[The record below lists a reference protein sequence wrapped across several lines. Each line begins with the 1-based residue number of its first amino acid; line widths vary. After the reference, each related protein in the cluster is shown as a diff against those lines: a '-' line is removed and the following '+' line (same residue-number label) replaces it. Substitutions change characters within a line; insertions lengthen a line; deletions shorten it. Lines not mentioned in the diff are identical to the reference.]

1 MHGVLY
7 LIPNLLGNHAPEWSH
22 APETIKTIH
31 SIRYFAVE
39 KLHPAV
45 HFLKRIGHPEPDFK
59 LEFYPLDKR
68 VTAEQLTDI
77 VHILQRGEQVGV
89 ISEAGCPGIADP
101 GADLVWMC
109 HLRGIPVKVLVGP
122 SAILMSVMAAGL
134 NGQSFAFNG
143 YLPVKADDRDQ
154 RIRELQNR
162 SARDQQTQVFIEAP
176 HRNEE
181 LLMSLRHHLNADT
194 KLAVCWNLMADDEW
208 VKSTSVDRWNTVKT
222 PDDFI
227 RKPAMF
233 LFQASNTGSDA
244 IRESGRVATEMK
256 KHVSGG
262 HKKKRRTVK
271 TARQ

>member
-1 MHGVLY
+1 MPGVLY

-22 APETIKTIH
+22 APETIKVIH

-45 HFLKRIGHPEPDFK
+45 HFLKRIGHPDPEFK

-77 VHILQRGEQVGV
+77 VNILQRGDDVGV
-89 ISEAGCPGIADP
+89 VSEAGCPGIADP

-109 HLRGIPVKVLVGP
+109 HLRGISVKVLVGP
-122 SAILMSVMAAGL
+122 SAILLSVMAAGL

-143 YLPVKADDRDQ
+143 YLPVKAEERDL

-162 SARDQQTQVFIEAP
+162 SAREQQTQVFIEAP

-181 LLMSLRHHLNADT
+181 LLNALKQHLNTET
-194 KLAVCWNLMADDEW
+194 KLAVCWNLMAEDEW
-208 VKSTSVDRWNTVKT
+208 IFSRPVERWSSATL

-227 RKPAMF
+227 KKPAMF
-233 LFQASNTGSDA
+233 LFQASNMGSDSG
-244 IRESGRVATEMK
+244 REAGRVAADQKRNNM
-256 KHVSGG
+256 GG
-262 HKKKRRTVK
+262 NKKKRRTDRS
-271 TARQ
+271 ARH